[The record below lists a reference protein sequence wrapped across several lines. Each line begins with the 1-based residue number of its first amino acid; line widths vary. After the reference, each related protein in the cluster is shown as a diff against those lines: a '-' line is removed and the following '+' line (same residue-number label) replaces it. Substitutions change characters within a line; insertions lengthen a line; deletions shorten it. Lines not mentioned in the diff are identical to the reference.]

1 MFQIAVLLSEHI
13 PSSEILNFFG
23 TASTSTSMSSQAR
36 PPPPPPNNK
45 EERKEVNVNTP
56 QRQQPVQQQQQYY
69 WYPPYWYPP
78 QYQPPPTNQQYQ
90 GAQSQHP
97 QQPLCWPEHQ
107 ETAELG
113 KLKLQQVIIFL
124 FCSIHQAL
132 LQAATVK
139 NSFSGRGKFRRG
151 CLIQNPAHSV
161 EKI

>member
-1 MFQIAVLLSEHI
+1 MHRLQKILMGYWRAIGALETAEAVSKLTPSAPMFQIAVLLSEHI

-90 GAQSQHP
+90 GAQSQVMRI
-97 QQPLCWPEHQ
+97 
-107 ETAELG
+107 T
-113 KLKLQQVIIFL
+113 
-124 FCSIHQAL
+124 SD
-132 LQAATVK
+132 
-139 NSFSGRGKFRRG
+139 NFSYHSCMCPRS
-151 CLIQNPAHSV
+151 LIYQRSSR
-161 EKI
+161 